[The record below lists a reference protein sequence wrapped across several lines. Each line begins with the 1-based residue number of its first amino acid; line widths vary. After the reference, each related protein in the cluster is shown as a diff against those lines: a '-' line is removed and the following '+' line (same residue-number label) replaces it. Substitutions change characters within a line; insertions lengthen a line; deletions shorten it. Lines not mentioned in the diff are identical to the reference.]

1 MNINPYLLARI
12 YAIQGAFAQSGY
24 QVASANYTNVAAA
37 MPAAKAKSWED
48 IVKEAGDGDT
58 GGSGGGT
65 IKGLRGKNDIAGK
78 NAMRK
83 LSRGSV

>member
-1 MNINPYLLARI
+1 MNINPYLLARL

-24 QVASANYTNVAAA
+24 QVASTNYTKVTAAA
-37 MPAAKAKSWED
+37 PVAKAKSWED
-48 IVKEAGDGDT
+48 IVKEAGDGDA
-58 GGSGGGT
+58 GGGGGT
-65 IKGLRGKNDIAGK
+65 IKGLRGKNDVAGK

>member
-1 MNINPYLLARI
+1 MNINPYLLARL

-24 QVASANYTNVAAA
+24 QVASTNYTRVTAAA
-37 MPAAKAKSWED
+37 PVAKAKSWED
-48 IVKEAGDGDT
+48 IVKEAGDGDA
-58 GGSGGGT
+58 GGGGGGT
-65 IKGLRGKNDIAGK
+65 IKGLRGKNDVAGK